1 MSFVRKYLD
10 YLLDYKFLISQLE
23 AAKAIENFKQDCNCK
38 IPQAPGSMDST
49 HIFIRIPEN
58 EQKYDYY
65 CCKQC
70 YSVNT
75 QAIIGANLLVLDVA
89 TGFPESI
96 RDSRV
101 LRHSSLF
108 RRVERNEILKN
119 PEDIIDNLRVRPS
132 LLGDGGY
139 PLD

>member
-1 MSFVRKYLD
+1 
-10 YLLDYKFLISQLE
+10 
-23 AAKAIENFKQDCNCK
+23 
-38 IPQAPGSMDST
+38 MDGT
-49 HIFIRIPEN
+49 HIFIQIPEN

-65 CCKQC
+65 CRKQH

-75 QAIIGANLLVLDVA
+75 QAFVGANLLVLDVA

-96 RDSRV
+96 HDSRA
-101 LRHSSLF
+101 LRRSSLF

-119 PEDIIDNLRVRPS
+119 PEDIIDNLRVRPF